1 MSEKTRRL
9 AMAGMFTAVMFIL
22 SYLESLL
29 PAFFGVPGIKP
40 GLANIP
46 VMVALFILDW
56 KLAAAMSIVRVI
68 LSGLTFSG
76 LFACIYSL
84 AGAVLSLL
92 VMCLVKKL
100 KLFTVVGM
108 SVSGGVAHNLGQ
120 IIVACLMLGKSVMYY
135 FPVLVVSG
143 IAAGVL
149 TGLITAGILSK
160 VKKVHT

>member
-9 AMAGMFTAVMFIL
+9 ATAGIFTAVMFIL

-46 VMVALFILDW
+46 VMVALYILDW
-56 KLAAAMSIVRVI
+56 KLAAAMSIVRVL
-68 LSGLTFSG
+68 LSGMTFSG
-76 LFACIYSL
+76 MFACIYSL

-92 VMCLVKKL
+92 VMVIIKKT
-100 KLFTVVGM
+100 KKFSVVGM
-108 SVSGGVAHNLGQ
+108 SVTGGVAHNLGQ
-120 IIVACLMLGKSVMYY
+120 IIVACIMLGKSVMYY

-143 IAAGVL
+143 IC
-149 TGLITAGILSK
+149 AGILTGVVAGLVIKRIKGSIK
-160 VKKVHT
+160 